1 MRQGRCRK
9 LYERSFT
16 YTALHWSSVVKQ
28 MDLMEFLT
36 VLILVFALFML
47 LAGIFTAY
55 FGSGKSRM
63 IGVVLLVI
71 GLVIG
76 ILWVVMGM
84 DGVGII
90 DVNLSK
96 VIWDAFLYIAAGVL
110 GALAAIGMFLV
121 AIMKS

>member
-1 MRQGRCRK
+1 
-9 LYERSFT
+9 
-16 YTALHWSSVVKQ
+16 

-63 IGVVLLVI
+63 IGVALLVI
-71 GLVIG
+71 GLV
-76 ILWVVMGM
+76 
-84 DGVGII
+84 VGII
-90 DVNLSK
+90 WVVLGMDSVGVINVDLSR
-96 VIWDAFLYIAAGVL
+96 VVWDAFTFILAGLL
-110 GALAAIGMFLV
+110 GALAAIGVFLL

>member
-1 MRQGRCRK
+1 
-9 LYERSFT
+9 
-16 YTALHWSSVVKQ
+16 

-63 IGVVLLVI
+63 IGVALLVI
-71 GLVIG
+71 GLVVG
-76 ILWVVMGM
+76 LLWIIMGF
-84 DGVGII
+84 DDVEIV
-90 DVNLSK
+90 DVNLSQ
-96 VIWDAFLYIAAGVL
+96 VIWNAFLYILAGVL
-110 GALAAIGMFLV
+110 GALAAIGVFLV

>member
-1 MRQGRCRK
+1 
-9 LYERSFT
+9 
-16 YTALHWSSVVKQ
+16 

-63 IGVVLLVI
+63 IGVVLLVV
-71 GLVIG
+71 GLVVG
-76 ILWVVMGM
+76 ILWVVLAM
-84 DGVGII
+84 DSVDVI
-90 DVNLSK
+90 DVDLSK
-96 VIWDAFLYIAAGVL
+96 VVWDAFLFILSGVL
-110 GALAAIGMFLV
+110 GALAAIGVFLV